1 MSIPNEYG
9 ALRAFLDPLTPL
21 TCQEGVY
28 LEKLSAKRLEQH
40 QAEALHSALSQLLIP
55 LVEAELARLKRNAS
69 VPHERL
75 AAADL

>member
-1 MSIPNEYG
+1 M
-9 ALRAFLDPLTPL
+9 
-21 TCQEGVY
+21 
-28 LEKLSAKRLEQH
+28 EKLSAKRLEQH